1 MVLPVIFLLDG
12 LGNAIFCAVTDK
24 LLNSSTSSIRPSLT
38 RSCPTTTKVA
48 VEINT
53 VKPGQVIEFQPY
65 LHACR
70 YPVGHRL
77 LTVTLSYSSSVFT
90 SLVAT
95 TFVRSL
101 IQKKISIGS
110 KNYVFSSSQ
119 SLLFFLT
126 KI

>member
-1 MVLPVIFLLDG
+1 
-12 LGNAIFCAVTDK
+12 
-24 LLNSSTSSIRPSLT
+24 
-38 RSCPTTTKVA
+38 

-90 SLVAT
+90 SLAAT

-101 IQKKISIGS
+101 KKNPLVPKIMFLVLLNRSYFFNQKLIEKYLICKTSNKSTSYQDIFGELY
-110 KNYVFSSSQ
+110 NYTYVDT
-119 SLLFFLT
+119 FF
-126 KI
+126 

>member
-1 MVLPVIFLLDG
+1 
-12 LGNAIFCAVTDK
+12 
-24 LLNSSTSSIRPSLT
+24 
-38 RSCPTTTKVA
+38 

-77 LTVTLSYSSSVFT
+77 LTLTLSYSSSVFT
-90 SLVAT
+90 SLAAT

-101 IQKKISIGS
+101 KKNPLVPKIMFLVLLNRSYFFNQNLIEKYLICKTSNKSTSYQDIFGELY
-110 KNYVFSSSQ
+110 NYTYVDT
-119 SLLFFLT
+119 FFYKFKFYL
-126 KI
+126 KQR

>member
-1 MVLPVIFLLDG
+1 
-12 LGNAIFCAVTDK
+12 
-24 LLNSSTSSIRPSLT
+24 
-38 RSCPTTTKVA
+38 

-70 YPVGHRL
+70 YTVGHRL

-90 SLVAT
+90 SLAAT

-119 SLLFFLT
+119 SLLFFNQNLIQKYLICKT
-126 KI
+126 SNKSTSYQDIFGELYNYTYVDTFFYKFKFYLKQR